1 MLALGGDIRAAYSLL
16 LDSAEEVAAV
26 EPDLAVMMLAEAVDA
41 AYPTGDGERMRR
53 AAERAVELSAG
64 MGEGRAAAFAAIAHG
79 MALVFAG
86 EGAAGATSF
95 RRAVDMIE
103 SGPALSQD
111 PELAALTVS
120 DLTCGL
126 MERQLRNWG
135 RRVGPADAAFALD
148 VLCRTLATDP
158 DC

>member
-1 MLALGGDIRAAYSLL
+1 
-16 LDSAEEVAAV
+16 
-26 EPDLAVMMLAEAVDA
+26 
-41 AYPTGDGERMRR
+41 MRR

-111 PELAALTVS
+111 PELAALAAMGPLYLREV
-120 DLTCGL
+120 DYGRALIDRGVEIVRDHAAVGL
-126 MERQLRNWG
+126 LPRLLHRVGRGEAASMG
-135 RRVGPADAAFALD
+135 RR
-148 VLCRTLATDP
+148 LAWTYASKLTGISTRMLIRRRSSSGGSMS
-158 DC
+158 